1 MAEAR
6 DETRSAAEGTAGE
19 EPSSAAG
26 ASAERPAD
34 RPVEDPRPSDR
45 PVEDPRP
52 IGDFLD
58 QPTRDLAAWRWLWRE
73 DRRFPVRSHRGLPG
87 RLLVWIKKLLR
98 PLVQVPQNDLWE
110 RQRVFN
116 QILLDH
122 LQRLEALRHED
133 RLSHLEGFLSRGV
146 SEIMAHNDAL
156 FARVDQKV
164 DRQERQVRDLSASLG
179 AALALVEEASST
191 PARAET
197 PSPEATPSEAP
208 AATLS
213 RAREEHAYLELE
225 QRYRGTE
232 EEIRS
237 RLERYLP
244 HLGGGSG
251 AGEGGGGELPGPV
264 LDLGCGRGEALA
276 LLSDHGVPARGVDSS
291 ARMVEHCRRRGLEAE
306 EGNLFEVL
314 AGLEEASLGGVVSF
328 HVIEHLPARRLDR
341 LVRLAHRALAP
352 GGVLILET
360 PNPLS
365 LVAGARNFWLDPTHR
380 RPVHPESLRLLY
392 ELAGFRDLEKLELR
406 PFPEDQRLPE
416 LDLATLPEELHP
428 FADQVNRL
436 RDRLDDLL
444 YGAQDFALV
453 GRR

>member
-6 DETRSAAEGTAGE
+6 DETRSAGDGHVTGG
-19 EPSSAAG
+19 SSAELE
-26 ASAERPAD
+26 ERPID
-34 RPVEDPRPSDR
+34 
-45 PVEDPRP
+45 
-52 IGDFLD
+52 DFLD
-58 QPTRDLAAWRWLWRE
+58 QPTRDLAAWRWLWRQ
-73 DRRFPVRSHRGLPG
+73 DRRFPVRSHRGVLG
-87 RLLVWIKKLLR
+87 RLLVWFKKLLR

-116 QILLDH
+116 QILLEH
-122 LQRLEALRHED
+122 LQRLEGLRHED

-164 DRQERQVRDLSASLG
+164 DRQEREVRDLTASLG
-179 AALALVEEASST
+179 AALAVVEGAATGVPE
-191 PARAET
+191 AET
-197 PSPEATPSEAP
+197 EALE
-208 AATLS
+208 TLS

-232 EEIRS
+232 GEIRQ

-244 HLGGGSG
+244 YFEPAEDL
-251 AGEGGGGELPGPV
+251 AGPV
-264 LDLGCGRGEALA
+264 LDLGCGRGEALE
-276 LLSDHGVPARGVDSS
+276 LLRDHGVPARGVDSS

-306 EGNLFEVL
+306 VGDLFEL
-314 AGLEEASLGGVVSF
+314 LGGLEEGSLGGVVSF
-328 HVIEHLPARRLDR
+328 HVIEHLPARELDR

-392 ELAGFRDLEKLELR
+392 ELAGFGDLETLELR
-406 PFPEDQRLPE
+406 PFPQEQRLPE
-416 LDLATLPEELHP
+416 LDLGRLPEDLHP
-428 FADQVNRL
+428 LADQVNRL
-436 RDRLDDLL
+436 RDRLDELL
-444 YGAQDFALV
+444 YGAQDFAVV